1 MTDIGLLERIRD
13 EARKL
18 GFQQLG
24 VSDTGIA
31 QHAHYLQQ
39 WLDKNHHGT
48 MAWMQQHAD
57 LRAHPEQ
64 LHPGTLR
71 VISVRMDYLPDDDKN
86 LIARI
91 TADGSA
97 YIARYTLGRDYHKL
111 MRKRLAQLAAHID
124 ALVPP
129 AEDGVQH
136 HRAFVDS
143 APVLERAF
151 AQKAGLGWIGKNT
164 MLINAQAGS
173 YFFLG
178 EILTDVPL
186 PLTSSQ
192 DSAHCGTCT
201 ACLDLCP
208 TQAFVAPYQLD
219 ARRCISYLTIEN
231 KSSIPV
237 DLRGKIGNR
246 IFGCDDCQAVCPWNK
261 FAQKSQEADFLSRHG
276 LDNAQLTDLL
286 LWTEEE
292 YLQKTA
298 GSALRRIGYEGWL
311 RNVAVALG
319 NAESSPAVVAALESR
334 REFPSDIVRE
344 HVAWA
349 LARQQQDQP

>member
-1 MTDIGLLERIRD
+1 MTDATLLEQIR
-13 EARKL
+13 ARSREL

-24 VSDTGIA
+24 VSDIDIA
-31 QHAHYLQQ
+31 QHARHLQHWLERHY
-39 WLDKNHHGT
+39 HGD
-48 MAWMQQHAD
+48 MAWMEKHAD

-71 VISVRMDYLPDDDKN
+71 VVSVRMDYLPDDDKD
-86 LIARI
+86 LIARVRS
-91 TADGSA
+91 DGSA

-111 MRKRLAQLAAHID
+111 LRKRLAQLADYIAQLAPQPD
-124 ALVPP
+124 NGA
-129 AEDGVQH
+129 QH

-151 AQKAGLGWIGKNT
+151 AQQAGLGWIGKNT

-178 EILTDVPL
+178 EILTDLPL
-186 PLTSSQ
+186 PLTPSQ
-192 DSAHCGTCT
+192 DKTHCGTCT

-231 KSSIPV
+231 KGSIPPA
-237 DLRGKIGNR
+237 LRAKIGNR

-261 FAQKSQEADFLSRHG
+261 FAQKTAEADFLPRHG
-276 LDNAQLTDLL
+276 LDSAQLVELF

-292 YLQKTA
+292 YLAKTE

-319 NAESSPAVVAALESR
+319 NAATSPAVVAALASR
-334 REFPSDIVRE
+334 RGFSSGLVRE
-344 HVAWA
+344 HTDWA
-349 LARQQQDQP
+349 LAQHAVTA

>member
-1 MTDIGLLERIRD
+1 MASSALLEQIRAH
-13 EARKL
+13 AREL

-24 VSDTGIA
+24 VSDTDVTEHA
-31 QHAHYLQQ
+31 QHLQR
-39 WLDKNHHGT
+39 WLEKHHHGD
-48 MAWMQQHAD
+48 MAWMEKHAT

-64 LHPGTLR
+64 LHPGALR
-71 VISVRMDYLPDDDKN
+71 VISVRMDYLPEDDKN
-86 LIARI
+86 LIAKV

-111 MRKRLAQLAAHID
+111 LRKRLAQLAEYLAGL
-124 ALVPP
+124 APQ
-129 AEDGVQH
+129 AENGTQH

-178 EILTDVPL
+178 EILTDLLL
-186 PLTSSQ
+186 PLTPSQ
-192 DSAHCGTCT
+192 DTTHCGSCT
-201 ACLDLCP
+201 ACIDLCP

-219 ARRCISYLTIEN
+219 ARRCISYLTIEYRG
-231 KSSIPV
+231 SLPLA
-237 DLRGKIGNR
+237 LREKIGNR

-261 FAQKSQEADFLSRHG
+261 FAQKTAEADFLPRHG
-276 LDNAQLTDLL
+276 LDSAQLVGLF
-286 LWTEEE
+286 LWTEAE
-292 YLQKTA
+292 YLQKTE

-319 NAESSPAVVAALESR
+319 NAVTTPAIIAALESR
-334 REFPSDIVRE
+334 REFPSGLVRE

-349 LARQQQDQP
+349 LAQHSHRH